1 MQRIENLDAQD
12 RRVFVRADLAGLLEE
27 GRTETRLARIL
38 PVLEFLL
45 HKRAIVILAGHDNP
59 QRSFQPLAEP
69 LAKSLGR
76 TVTFTELPKLK
87 ETVGNAVPGQVVLM
101 ENLLKYD
108 GEAKNE
114 NAFAEQLWAVTDIY
128 VSDCFGA
135 LAQSYAS
142 IVRHPKNKPAAIGP
156 RLHDILT
163 TLGQIQTGKNKPFNL
178 ILGGN
183 DFSKKADMIAKLL
196 RPASSAL
203 IGGSLAYT
211 FMKSRLMNVGNSI
224 VDTQNEVAA
233 FQLQEK
239 AELEQTDFVLP
250 IDHIAAE
257 RFSKDAK
264 SKSTRDIPER
274 WMGLDI
280 GPKTVAHFEKIL
292 KGSGSVIWYG
302 PLGAVDF
309 PAFAAGS
316 KAIMKVLSK
325 LKAPMALI
333 GNDTVRLAEDF
344 TFENA
349 VLIPDGPAAATML
362 SGKQLPG
369 LDILQKEV

>member
-1 MQRIENLDAQD
+1 MQRIENLSVED
-12 RRVFVRADLAGLLEE
+12 RRVFIRADLAGFTEE
-27 GRTETRLARIL
+27 GRMDAAISRLL
-38 PVLEFLL
+38 PVLDFVLQ
-45 HKRAIVILAGHDNP
+45 KRSIAILAGHDNP
-59 QRSFQPLAEP
+59 QRSFQTIVEP
-69 LAKSLGR
+69 LARALGR
-76 TVTFTELPKLK
+76 AVVFTELPKLK
-87 ETVGNAVPGQVVLM
+87 ETVNDAVAGQVVLV

-108 GEAKNE
+108 GESKNE

-135 LAQSYAS
+135 LANSYAS
-142 IVRHPKNKPAAIGP
+142 ILRHPKNKPVAIGP

-163 TLGQIQTGKNKPFNL
+163 TIQQIGTGRAKPLNL
-178 ILGGN
+178 IIGGN

-196 RPASSAL
+196 RPASNAL

-224 VDTQNEVAA
+224 VDMQHEVAA
-233 FQLQEK
+233 FQLQER
-239 AELEQTDFVLP
+239 AELEQTAFSLP

-280 GPKTVAHFEKIL
+280 GPKTVSHFEKIL

-309 PAFAAGS
+309 PAFASGS
-316 KAIMKVLSK
+316 RAIMKVLSK
-325 LKAPMALI
+325 LKVPLVLL
-333 GNDTVRLAEDF
+333 GSDTVRLAEEF

-349 VLIPDGPAAATML
+349 ILIPEGAVAATYL
-362 SGKQLPG
+362 SGKQLAG
-369 LDILQKEV
+369 LEILQKEV

>member
-1 MQRIENLDAQD
+1 MQRIENLGVEDS
-12 RRVFVRADLAGLLEE
+12 RVFVRADLAGFLEE
-27 GRTETRLARIL
+27 GKMEVRISRIL
-38 PVLEFLL
+38 PVLDFLIQ
-45 HKRAIVILAGHDNP
+45 KRSIVILARHDSPRNGFLP
-59 QRSFQPLAEP
+59 IADQLS
-69 LAKSLGR
+69 KSLGQK
-76 TVTFTELPKLK
+76 VIFTELAGLK
-87 ETVGNAVPGQVVLM
+87 DAVASATPGQVVLI
-101 ENLLKYD
+101 ENLLKYE

-114 NAFAEQLWAVTDIY
+114 HAFAEQLWAVTDIY
-128 VSDCFGA
+128 VSDSFGA

-142 IVRHPKNKPAAIGP
+142 ILRHPRNKPVAIGP

-163 TLGQIQTGKNKPFNL
+163 TLQHIQTGKAKPFNL

-224 VDTQNEVAA
+224 VDVQNEVAA

-239 AELEQTDFVLP
+239 AELEQTDFLLP
-250 IDHIAAE
+250 VDHIAAE

-264 SKSTRDIPER
+264 NKSTRDIPDR

-280 GPKTVAHFEKIL
+280 GPKTVALFEKVL
-292 KGSGSVIWYG
+292 KGSGSVLWYG

-309 PAFAAGS
+309 PAFSGGS
-316 KAIMKVLSK
+316 RAVMKILSK
-325 LKAPMALI
+325 VKAPIVLL
-333 GNDTVRLAEDF
+333 GNDTVRLGEEF

-349 VLIPDGPAAATML
+349 VLIPDGPVASAYL
-362 SGKQLPG
+362 SGKHLPG
-369 LDILQKEV
+369 MDILQKEV